1 MQCPRRTIRTSNN
14 KQVTISNKQ
23 QLQVATSSNNWQQAA
38 STMCSLPVNQPR
50 SSCVYVA
57 INFQIATNF
66 LHTMPFANLYWS
78 ADYRLGIKALTVQL
92 QQSLRQL
99 HELRDFAA
107 RYTTHIRSNSASQK
121 RFADVIGAIGAP
133 LKTPTGSVG
142 SRSVSGRVFS
152 GKRAPLGSFSAAN
165 FILNSSQ
172 ARESEDDTNAISKL
186 GSDNKRTPSQ
196 QHSRTPSTHKSPPVT
211 ILSATETYKND
222 LLAESRCLDILAAA
236 LDRQVLEEINNFI
249 RVYEPVVRAAIEVFE
264 QLYDEQ
270 NQLSIQVEKL
280 RIDYDEAR
288 RRSELGKEAPSANPV
303 VQEASDE
310 ETESNELLPSPPLIT
325 SGTYLSKLSPQK
337 LSALVKDMIESIPSL
352 KRSFPLPGHSN
363 TVISS
368 ELLCSWLTK
377 NRPCALNPTMRELEH
392 FGQEL
397 VDAKLLVG
405 TFLGARKFRSKGMW
419 FEWSDLAH
427 YVAGDLQPI
436 TAPSPD
442 NKRWLDTKRFNSLV
456 VNMSTMLSGNSDQV
470 ESQVQ
475 QRYDETYIQLQRTRH
490 ALIEEF
496 NHKAQ
501 TLERFEKL
509 RIELIYQ
516 SLTRMLEAVY
526 NSSVSTSKRLHEL
539 ATTFMSSINKPQNY
553 QAEFDLLES
562 NNSTGIFFPSV
573 VAGLDPHRTTYN
585 YFQNIKHQFNLYKD
599 IPLQIPVEGDLLSF
613 ASLPLFL
620 YRTTSMIE
628 EKDDGTAKDLWH
640 APLDHH
646 GYWQL
651 KEKILS
657 LISQYDKPDMT
668 LDANAS
674 DRSVMEPI
682 LLVLELSPLASVVN
696 FVKNWLMEISDSVI
710 PFMVYDGLVS
720 SYTHERNDTLRLLLT
735 IPRSNLSS
743 LVHLLEH
750 ICCVFGLSQIPN
762 YSFSDTVDRNLV
774 APNDKD
780 KIQQVSTT
788 LNDMSAIGAVPFVHI
803 IFRPSL
809 SKAST
814 GFKPPI
820 DIYQRLLCDLLNVDL
835 RVQLFESLV
844 ESEQKYRTKKENIR
858 LGLKK
863 NRNMTPPREELRVPE
878 LKSPHPVAA
887 DNFTLRPFRTGTTPI
902 PSPVSSPGREIVVK
916 KTRNNH

>member
-1 MQCPRRTIRTSNN
+1 
-14 KQVTISNKQ
+14 
-23 QLQVATSSNNWQQAA
+23 
-38 STMCSLPVNQPR
+38 
-50 SSCVYVA
+50 
-57 INFQIATNF
+57 
-66 LHTMPFANLYWS
+66 MPFANSYWS
-78 ADYRLGIKALTVQL
+78 ADYRSGIKALTVQS

-99 HELRDFAA
+99 HELRDFVA
-107 RYTTHIRSNSASQK
+107 RYTTHLRSNSVSQE
-121 RFADVIGAIGAP
+121 RFADVIGGIGAP
-133 LKTPTGSVG
+133 FETPTGSIG

-152 GKRAPLGSFSAAN
+152 GTRVSQGSFSEKN
-165 FILNSSQ
+165 YISNNSE
-172 ARESEDDTNAISKL
+172 AYESEDDNKTFSKL
-186 GSDNKRTPSQ
+186 EYDNKRTPS
-196 QHSRTPSTHKSPPVT
+196 HSRTSSTNKSPPIT
-211 ILSATETYKND
+211 IATATETYRND
-222 LLAESRCLDILAAA
+222 FLAESRCLEILAAA
-236 LDRQVLEEINNFI
+236 LDRQVLEEINSFI
-249 RVYEPVVRAAIEVFE
+249 RVYEPVVRAAIETFE

-270 NQLSIQVEKL
+270 NQLSVSVEKL
-280 RIDYDEAR
+280 RIDYNEAR
-288 RRSELGKEAPSANPV
+288 RKSELGKEAPKANTVV
-303 VQEASDE
+303 VQEASDDE
-310 ETESNELLPSPPLIT
+310 AENSESSPSPQLIA

-337 LSALVKDMIESIPSL
+337 LSSLVEDMIESIPSS

-368 ELLCSWLTK
+368 ESLCAWLTK

-405 TFLGARKFRSKGMW
+405 TFLGAKKFRSKGMW

-427 YVAGDLQPI
+427 YVAGDSQPS
-436 TAPSPD
+436 TAPSAD
-442 NKRWLDTKRFNSLV
+442 NKRWLDTTKRFNSLV
-456 VNMSTMLSGNSDQV
+456 VNMSTMLGGNIDQA

-490 ALIEEF
+490 RLIEEF

-516 SLTRMLEAVY
+516 SLTRMSEAVY
-526 NSSVSTSKRLHEL
+526 NSSLASSKRLHEL
-539 ATTFMSSINKPQNY
+539 ATTFISSINKPQNY
-553 QAEFDLLES
+553 QAEFELLES

-573 VAGLDPHRTTYN
+573 VAGSDPHRTTYN

-620 YRTTSMIE
+620 YRTTSIIE

-646 GYWQL
+646 SYWQL

-682 LLVLELSPLASVVN
+682 LLVLESSSLANVIN

-720 SYTHERNDTLRLLLT
+720 SYTHERNDTLRILLT

-762 YSFSDTVDRNLV
+762 YSFSDTVDRDLV
-774 APNDKD
+774 APNDED
-780 KIQQVSTT
+780 KIKQVSST

-803 IFRPSL
+803 ILRPSL
-809 SKAST
+809 SKASS

-820 DIYQRLLCDLLNVDL
+820 DIYQRLLSDLLDVDL

-844 ESEQKYRTKKENIR
+844 ESEKKYRTKKENTR

-863 NRNMTPPREELRVPE
+863 NRNLTPPRDELRLPE

-916 KTRNNH
+916 KIRESHH